1 MPAYMRSPER
11 DKRRVPTGE
20 PRKTWQVTEMWDLHN
35 EIARRILLGQKNVV
49 IAEALECSPQTIS
62 LVRNSPVV
70 QDKLAL
76 MQGAADANAVDVSKR
91 IQEMAPEALDVLQE
105 VLRAKEEASM
115 ALRAKVAESIL
126 DRAGHSA
133 VRTVRTEGIHAHLSS
148 DDLQKIKERAIEK
161 AKAAGLVVEMADMD

>member
-11 DKRRVPTGE
+11 DKRRTLPGE

-161 AKAAGLVVEMADMD
+161 AKAAGLVVDMTETG